1 MTNSTMTISAS
12 RSRTIYEIAKQL
24 GYNEDGNVAYDYF
37 RCWSR
42 KGAFGKSAL
51 RAQGELIGPHF

>member
-1 MTNSTMTISAS
+1 MTTSAS
-12 RSRTIYEIAKQL
+12 KSRTIYEIAKQL
-24 GYNEDGNVAYDYF
+24 GYNEDDYF

>member
-1 MTNSTMTISAS
+1 MTTSAS
-12 RSRTIYEIAKQL
+12 KSRTIYEIAQQL